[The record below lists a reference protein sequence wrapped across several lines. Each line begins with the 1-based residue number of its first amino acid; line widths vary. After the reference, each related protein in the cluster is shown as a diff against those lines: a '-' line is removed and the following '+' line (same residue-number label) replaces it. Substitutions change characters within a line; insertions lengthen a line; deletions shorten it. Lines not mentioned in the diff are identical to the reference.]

1 MSRVITENDHLT
13 DEQIQ
18 ELAETFV
25 GYFNT
30 EEKEKAWE
38 IGEKLYFHFQPL
50 VKDLLFGKKNKMGV
64 EKGVWTS
71 TLEREGFE
79 DMLSEGKVQF
89 FELLTEY
96 DPSSGVYFAVYT
108 KRKLEYGIFN
118 YLRNGSSFDNAMK
131 AQDSLDE
138 LMDHNYFM
146 GGNESQGRVGGSVQ
160 FSKYLSENAPRIES
174 ELFEEIQTSNK
185 LIALKV
191 AWNSLNDRQ
200 KRVLDLV
207 INREYTLREAGAE
220 MGVHFTTIREIRNT
234 ALEKMKKIIKKVM
247 K

>member
-1 MSRVITENDHLT
+1 MSRAITENDHLT
-13 DEQIQ
+13 DEQVQ

-38 IGEKLYFHFQPL
+38 IGDKLHFHFQPL
-50 VKDLLFGKKNKMGV
+50 IKDLLFGKKNKMGV

-96 DPSSGVYFAVYT
+96 DPSSGVYFAVYV
-108 KRKLEYGIFN
+108 KRKLEFGIFN

-131 AQDSLDE
+131 ATDSLDLFME
-138 LMDHNYFM
+138 LDKMDNYP
-146 GGNESQGRVGGSVQ
+146 QGLREFYKVIREGTS
-160 FSKYLSENAPRIES
+160 IED
-174 ELFEEIQTSNK
+174 EVFKEVQTSNK

-200 KRVLDLV
+200 KKVLDLV